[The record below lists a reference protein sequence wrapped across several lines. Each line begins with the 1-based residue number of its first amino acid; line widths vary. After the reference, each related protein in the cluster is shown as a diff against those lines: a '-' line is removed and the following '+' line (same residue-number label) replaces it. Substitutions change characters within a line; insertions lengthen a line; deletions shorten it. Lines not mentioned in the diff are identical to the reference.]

1 MRDTAVFV
9 ESALMAVEKWLYERI
24 DTKEDV
30 SDAVNQMLTE
40 TKSAAFLGLL
50 VSVGLYSPGLFNSP
64 LRPLLSCPDL
74 YTTQRSTLLGA
85 SWKFLFEIT
94 WGRYGKRV
102 SDEVRT
108 WNEMPHRRYELYEL
122 ARRLLFFNDEAAVQL
137 EIYRKRWQAEAASE
151 ANANGVLPTTLEVF
165 IAQLDRDN
173 YTVSDAGNGQV
184 AIEFHAPKAL
194 EARLAEERKG
204 PALNLSAM
212 NLIAEAGRSID
223 EAISLTAKQ
232 AESIYQRLRE
242 IVSSDRRDGTFEFY
256 RKESISAGVALL
268 VVAGEQLVG
277 RQFRSRGSFAL
288 STFLS
293 SRKNRRPLQTLI
305 RPNQSRAV
313 LICSWRKRLCILFYG
328 IAAMIVCGLCYCAG
342 SQAINTRLPKRS

>member
-1 MRDTAVFV
+1 MKCAHGTRCRT
-9 ESALMAVEKWLYERI
+9 
-24 DTKEDV
+24 
-30 SDAVNQMLTE
+30 
-40 TKSAAFLGLL
+40 
-50 VSVGLYSPGLFNSP
+50 
-64 LRPLLSCPDL
+64 
-74 YTTQRSTLLGA
+74 GA
-85 SWKFLFEIT
+85 MNF
-94 WGRYGKRV
+94 R
-102 SDEVRT
+102 
-108 WNEMPHRRYELYEL
+108 L

-137 EIYRKRWQAEAASE
+137 EIYRKRWQAEAVSE

-165 IAQLDRDN
+165 VAQLDRDN

-194 EARLAEERKG
+194 EARLIEERKG

-212 NLIAEAGRSID
+212 SLIAEAGRSID

-242 IVSSDRRDGTFEFY
+242 IVSSDRRDGTFAFY
-256 RKESISAGVALL
+256 REENRYPLESPYSLWRARTGWPAI
-268 VVAGEQLVG
+268 QKP
-277 RQFRSRGSFAL
+277 RPFAL
-288 STFLS
+288 STFLP
-293 SRKNRRPLQTLI
+293 SRKNRRPLQILI

-313 LICSWRKRLCILFYG
+313 LIFSWRKRLSSYG